1 MASEIAAASPTLT
14 PSHFSDDPNFSS
26 TTSLNVD
33 IAVLG
38 LRLEV
43 IEARQEELAWEDEG
57 AVEVT
62 GSVSLGD

>member
-14 PSHFSDDPNFSS
+14 PSHISNDPNFSS
-26 TTSLNVD
+26 TMSLNVNF
-33 IAVLG
+33 AVLG

-43 IEARQEELAWEDEG
+43 IKAWQEELAWEDEG